1 MFKVRALAVRK
12 GFLCQIFI
20 FLFLCLTIIIAYK
33 TDAHATTASI
43 TVNGNININHQWGT
57 EGVNFKDYYEHLDVA
72 AKTDSPTGY
81 QLYFSSASEENALIG
96 TNTRNLQ
103 KIKSVTGSYNN
114 LSQYP
119 NNSLYGYN
127 LEATDNNIYREI
139 PKLGHPN
146 KIKVRESSGEDHINF
161 NLGIQISKDVLS
173 DNYRGSLTFSMIAED
188 DGGIANLVSGQKIN
202 QAIRKVLNI
211 QDESYF
217 TDPTKQIPE
226 DYNYVPSLEIAIARQ
241 KCSPLIT
248 PELTQVIS
256 TPDSEATVY
265 LSIYPGS
272 YEDWKPTCI
281 WTSAT
286 EIVFPED
293 LSYLFAGI
301 NGTTYEPKFT
311 FKDNKTLNMLDF
323 SQVKNISHL
332 FHNTRPWM
340 GHSRSFNVS
349 TFISYL
355 KDSPIENMESA
366 FESEFITKIENPLFV
381 KNVTNLKRAFK
392 DVNADHG
399 IDLST
404 LNGDVVTNAESA
416 FENSKFSTIN
426 LSTASFKNI
435 PSAKNMFKDTSASKI
450 SLDNATFNSVI
461 DASSMFKNSSA
472 SKISLDQAT
481 FSNTVDASSMF
492 EGSKIYQLSL
502 PSATFNKT
510 ENFSKMFMDTK
521 NYSNSST
528 LDLSKIDLKQAKDT
542 SFMFKNLKAKNL
554 TLNHSEPMGENITNA
569 ESMFEF
575 CDYLVSLDLTNLSFA
590 KNTSF
595 KNFLKNDESLESL
608 TLPNNLNSTTT
619 TDFSSM
625 FENCTSLTTINHIDK
640 LRLDNA
646 INLSRMY
653 FNVRNIYMDDIISKL
668 IANKATDIS
677 YMFASTYTKNPVVF
691 PATFNTSMA
700 QNMKGMFES
709 HRGPLIDLSNF
720 RFDNVEDMSDIF
732 AKPGVSDIKWPSH
745 QNAPKLIT
753 LSGAFRGNT
762 NFQKVKA
769 PKITAPLLKDT
780 SYMFSSMNR
789 VTEFDIDD
797 FDTSNVE
804 NMQHMFSN
812 NREYFMP
819 REAIVNFNLNT
830 SHVKDLSYFLY
841 HARTWHPVVN
851 TFDTRNVTNMAS
863 TFEEVWAKPELDL
876 TGWDTS
882 KVTNMTRM
890 FYDSSYIER
899 IYVSDTFVT
908 TNVIAS
914 SGIFGGSF
922 TNLRGQQGTSVPG
935 HDISYARIDGGPS
948 NPGAFWRKP

>member
-43 TVNGNININHQWGT
+43 TVNGNININHQWETDGA
-57 EGVNFKDYYEHLDVA
+57 NFKDYYKHLDVT

-188 DGGIANLVSGQKIN
+188 DGGTANLVSGQKIN

-226 DYNYVPSLEIAIARQ
+226 DYNYVPSLEIAIAKQ

-256 TPDSEATVY
+256 TPNSEATVY
-265 LSIYPGS
+265 LSIYPGD
-272 YEDWKPTCI
+272 YHDWKLTCI

-301 NGTTYEPKFT
+301 NGTTYEPKFI
-311 FKDNKTLNMLDF
+311 FKDNKTLNMLNF
-323 SQVKNISHL
+323 SKVKNISHL

-355 KDSPIENMESA
+355 KDSPIEDMESA
-366 FESEFITKIENPLFV
+366 FESEFITKIENPLFI

-392 DVNADHG
+392 DVNASHD

-416 FENSKFSTIN
+416 FENSKFDTIN
-426 LSTASFKNI
+426 LSSASFKNI
-435 PSAKNMFKDTSASKI
+435 PSTKNMFKNTSASKI
-450 SLDNATFNSVI
+450 F
-461 DASSMFKNSSA
+461 
-472 SKISLDQAT
+472 LDQAT
-481 FSNTVDASSMF
+481 FDNVKDASSMF
-492 EGSKIYQLSL
+492 EGAKVYQTSL
-502 PSATFNKT
+502 PNATFSKT

-521 NYSNSST
+521 SYNNSST
-528 LDLSKIDLKQAKDT
+528 LDLSKIDFKQAKDT

-575 CDYLVSLDLTNLSFA
+575 CDYLTSLDLTNIDFN

-595 KNFLKNDESLESL
+595 KNFFKNDESLKIL
-608 TLPNNLNSTTT
+608 TFSENLNSTTA
-619 TDFSSM
+619 TDFGSM
-625 FENCTSLTTINHIDK
+625 FENCASLTTINHIDR

-646 INLSRMY
+646 IDLSNMY
-653 FNVRNIYMDDIISKL
+653 FNVRNIYLDDIISKL
-668 IANKATDIS
+668 VANKVTDTS
-677 YMFASTYTKNPVVF
+677 HMFASTYTKNPVIF
-691 PATFNTSMA
+691 PATFNTSLV
-700 QNMKGMFES
+700 QNMKGMFEG

-720 RFDNVEDMSDIF
+720 RFDNVEDMSGIF
-732 AKPGVSDIKWPSH
+732 AKPGVSDVKWPSH

-753 LSGAFRGNT
+753 LCGAFKDNT
-762 NFQKVKA
+762 NFQKVKV
-769 PKITAPLLKDT
+769 PKITAPSLKDT
-780 SYMFSSMNR
+780 SYMFSGMNR

-797 FDTSNVE
+797 FDTSSVE
-804 NMQHMFSN
+804 NMSHMFSN
-812 NREYFMP
+812 NRDYFMP
-819 REAIVNFNLNT
+819 KETIVHFNLNT
-830 SHVKDLSYFLY
+830 SNVKDLSYFLY

-863 TFEEVWAKPELDL
+863 TFEEVWASPELDL

-882 KVTNMTRM
+882 KVTNMTKL
-890 FYDSSYIER
+890 FYDSSYIEK

-908 TNVIAS
+908 TNVTQS
-914 SGIFGGSF
+914 SGIFGGYFS
-922 TNLRGQQGTSVPG
+922 NLKGQQGTSVPG
-935 HDISYARIDGGPS
+935 HDISYARIDEGPS

>member
-1 MFKVRALAVRK
+1 MFKLRK
-12 GFLCQIFI
+12 YILYNGVLYQILTC
-20 FLFLCLTIIIAYK
+20 LFLCFVIDVFSGNNT
-33 TDAHATTASI
+33 HATTASI
-43 TVNGNININHQWGT
+43 TVNGNINIDHQWGT
-57 EGVNFKDYYEHLDVA
+57 EGVNFKDYYKHLDVT

-96 TNTRNLQ
+96 TNTNNSQ
-103 KIKSVTGSYNN
+103 KIESVTGSYNN
-114 LSQYP
+114 LSQHP

-127 LEATDNNIYREI
+127 LESTDDNIYHEI
-139 PKLGHPN
+139 PKLSHPY
-146 KIKVRESSGEDHINF
+146 KIKVRENPGEDHINF
-161 NLGIQISKDVLS
+161 NLGVQISKDILS
-173 DNYRGSLTFSMIAED
+173 DNYRGSLTFSMLAED
-188 DGGIANLVSGQKIN
+188 DGGIAKLVSGLKIN

-211 QDESYF
+211 QDEAYY

-311 FKDNKTLNMLDF
+311 FRDNKTLDMLDF

-355 KDSPIENMESA
+355 KDSPVENMESA

-392 DVNADHG
+392 DINASHD

-404 LNGDVVTNAESA
+404 LNGDAVTNAESA

-426 LSTASFKNI
+426 LGTASFKNI

-481 FSNTVDASSMF
+481 FSNTIDASSMF

-521 NYSNSST
+521 DYSNSST
-528 LDLSKIDLKQAKDT
+528 LDLSKINFKQAKDT

-554 TLNHSEPMGENITNA
+554 TLNHSDLMGENITNA

-608 TLPNNLNSTTT
+608 TLPNNLDSTTAI
-619 TDFSSM
+619 DFSSM

-640 LRLDNA
+640 LHLDNA

-709 HRGPLIDLSNF
+709 HRGPLINLSNF

-753 LSGAFRGNT
+753 LSGAFKGNT

-769 PKITAPLLKDT
+769 PKITAPRLKDT
-780 SYMFSSMNR
+780 SFMFSSMNR

-797 FDTSNVE
+797 FDTSSVE

-812 NREYFMP
+812 NRDYFMP
-819 REAIVNFNLNT
+819 REAVVNFNLNT

-882 KVTNMTRM
+882 KVTNMSRM

-908 TNVIAS
+908 TNVTAS
-914 SGIFGGSF
+914 NGIFGGSF
-922 TNLRGQQGTSVPG
+922 DNLRGQQGTSVPG
-935 HDISYARIDGGPS
+935 HDISYAHVDGGPS
-948 NPGAFWRKP
+948 NPGAFWKKP